1 VNATPVGFVRASWEI
16 AAKDLRLEWRTLET
30 LSSSFVFS
38 LIVLV
43 IFNFAFGFA
52 TVRELGAA
60 RLVPGV
66 VWTVLA
72 FAAVVSIARSFLLE
86 KTRETLAAL
95 FLAPIDRGAL
105 FAGKLLANLVKNVIL
120 QVVVLVLSAVFFDF
134 DLLAVAGPMLLVLL
148 VHGFGLT
155 ELGTLFA
162 AVTTRVGRGEA
173 LLATLL
179 LPASAPLFIS
189 AVKTTGAVLDGA
201 GLGGESGRWLGIACV
216 FDVLYFLVAL
226 AVFEFVLE
234 E

>member
-1 VNATPVGFVRASWEI
+1 VSATPVGFFRASWEV
-16 AAKDLRLEWRTLET
+16 AAKDLRLEWRTFET
-30 LSSSFVFS
+30 LSSSLVFS
-38 LIVLV
+38 LTVLV

-72 FAAVVSIARSFLLE
+72 FAAIVSIARSMLLE
-86 KTRETLAAL
+86 KARDTLAAL

-105 FAGKLLANLVKNVIL
+105 YTGKLLANLIKNVVL
-120 QVVVLVLSAVFFDF
+120 QVAVLVLSAVFFDF
-134 DLLAVAGPMLLVLL
+134 DLVAVAGPMLLVML
-148 VHGFGLT
+148 VHGLGLT

-189 AVKTTGAVLDGA
+189 AVKTTAAVLDGQGLA
-201 GLGGESGRWLGIACV
+201 GEAARWLGIAAI